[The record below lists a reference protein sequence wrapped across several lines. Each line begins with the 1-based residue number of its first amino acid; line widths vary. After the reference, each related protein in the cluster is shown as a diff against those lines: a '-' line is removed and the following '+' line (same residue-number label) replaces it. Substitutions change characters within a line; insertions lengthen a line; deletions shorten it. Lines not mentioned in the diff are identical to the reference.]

1 MNRLDLLYCLLAGL
15 SAPFWAR
22 KSRAGWGERFGRV
35 EQLAPP
41 NGRPRILLHAVSVG
55 EVNSLRTLVP
65 KLAEQVEVVVC
76 ATTDTGIER
85 ARGLYEGVAR
95 VVRYP
100 LDFSGSVG
108 RFLDSIKPDAVALVE
123 LEIWPNFVGECGKR
137 DIPVCIINGRL
148 SERSYRGYRR
158 IRPWI
163 GRSFGALE
171 FAGVQDGAYAER
183 FESMGVDPGDCLV
196 TGSMK
201 WDASPIVENPRE
213 NVTGALELAGEMG
226 IDLDRPIVVGGSTGP
241 GEEALLH
248 QACPPGVQLVC
259 ATRKPERFDEAAAE
273 LSGCVRR
280 SSGQPAPRGTDR
292 FLLDTIGELRTA
304 YALADVVVVGRSF
317 GDLYGSDPIEPCS
330 LGRATIAGPRMSDF
344 AWITSELE
352 SEGAIVRADRGTL
365 SAELERLLG
374 DAGARVKL
382 GEAARRCIRQRQG
395 ASARHTELLFDLADR
410 ASERRGGGHFSHAG
424 FGR

>member
-1 MNRLDLLYCLLAGL
+1 MNRLDLLYCVLAGV
-15 SAPFWAR
+15 SAPLWAR

-35 EQLAPP
+35 EPLATP

-85 ARGLYEGVAR
+85 ARGLYQDVAR

-100 LDFSGSVG
+100 LDFSASVG
-108 RFLDSIKPDAVALVE
+108 RFLDSVKPDAVALVE
-123 LEIWPNFVGECGKR
+123 LEIWPNFVRACERR
-137 DIPVCIINGRL
+137 DIPICVINGRL
-148 SERSYRGYRR
+148 SERSYKGYRR

-163 GRSFGALE
+163 GKSFGALD

-201 WDASPIVENPRE
+201 WDSAPIVENPRE
-213 NVTGALELAGEMG
+213 NVPGALELAREMG
-226 IDLDRPIVVGGSTGP
+226 IDLDRPVIVGGSTGP

-248 QACPPGVQLVC
+248 EACPRGAQLVC
-259 ATRKPERFDEAAAE
+259 ATRKPERFDEAAAA
-273 LSGCVRR
+273 LPGCVRR
-280 SSGQPAPRGTDR
+280 SSRTPAPPGTDR
-292 FLLDTIGELRTA
+292 FLLDTIGELRAA

-344 AWITSELE
+344 AWMTSELE
-352 SEGAIVRADRGTL
+352 SDGAIVRATRDSLPG
-365 SAELERLLG
+365 ELQRLLS
-374 DAGARVKL
+374 DSQARAKL
-382 GEAARRCIRQRQG
+382 GEAARVCIRERQG
-395 ASARHTELLFDLADR
+395 ASARHVELLVDLA
-410 ASERRGGGHFSHAG
+410 SRREAQFTRAG
-424 FGR
+424 FDR